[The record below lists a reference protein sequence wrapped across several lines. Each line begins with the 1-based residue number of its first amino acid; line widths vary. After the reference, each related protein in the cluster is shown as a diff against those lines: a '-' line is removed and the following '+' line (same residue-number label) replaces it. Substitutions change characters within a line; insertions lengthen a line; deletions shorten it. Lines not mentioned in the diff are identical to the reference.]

1 MLKKNQYKQKN
12 IVIINN
18 VDSTLDVSNLDLEHK
33 KPVGILQLPHKRD
46 KLKSNENDEQYP
58 YPYDGLL
65 QNN

>member
-18 VDSTLDVSNLDLEHK
+18 ADSTLDVSNLDLEHK

-46 KLKSNENDEQYP
+46 K
-58 YPYDGLL
+58 
-65 QNN
+65 